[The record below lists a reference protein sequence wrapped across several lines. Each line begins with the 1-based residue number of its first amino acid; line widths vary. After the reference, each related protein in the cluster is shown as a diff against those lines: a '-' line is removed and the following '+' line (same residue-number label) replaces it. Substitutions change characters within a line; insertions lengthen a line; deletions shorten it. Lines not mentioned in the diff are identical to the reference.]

1 MFVQI
6 VSIFPKVSRDY
17 TDRMGQRQVF
27 TSIGMIIDCG
37 HGTIYV
43 EAVQEVAAE
52 IEKLELH
59 PKDCAMVQLAMVARS
74 YKTSQGE
81 ERYSNEFTIKRFVQ
95 V

>member
-6 VSIFPKVSRDY
+6 IQVFPKVSRSY
-17 TDRMGQRQVF
+17 TDRMGASQVF
-27 TSIGMIIDCG
+27 NSIGMIIDCG

-52 IEKLELH
+52 IEKLQLK
-59 PKDCAMVQLAMVARS
+59 PKDCGMVQLGVVARS

-81 ERYSNEFTIKRFVQ
+81 VRYSNEFTIKRFVM

>member
-6 VSIFPKVSRDY
+6 VSVFPKVSRNY
-17 TDRMGQRQVF
+17 TDRMGASQVF
-27 TSIGMIIDCG
+27 NSIGMIIDCG

-52 IEKLELH
+52 VENLQLK
-59 PKDCAMVQLAMVARS
+59 PKDCAMVQLGMIARS

-81 ERYSNEFTIKRFVQ
+81 VRYSNEFTIKRIVI